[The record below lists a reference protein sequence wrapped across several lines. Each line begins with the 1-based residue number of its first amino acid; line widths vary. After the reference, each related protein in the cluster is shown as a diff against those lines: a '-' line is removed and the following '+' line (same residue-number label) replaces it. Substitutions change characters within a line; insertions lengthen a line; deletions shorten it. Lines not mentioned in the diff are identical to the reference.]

1 MNKLITKFGFSA
13 TALVPFILLNAYS
26 PDVASQDAEPA
37 ILKCKQCVKYTGWM
51 GEIDFGFSYVNNDSL
66 KFGDYRGLEK
76 EGTYAEL
83 DGEMYYRSLDGNFAN
98 IYAENLAQESRILD
112 VRAGNRGFY
121 EVRFGWQEIP
131 KYRGYDA
138 QTPFIGSGGQNLTLP
153 DNWVKANTTFGMTA
167 LHESLVPEQLKTL
180 RKNLNAG
187 VTFNMFNSLKY
198 RFDYQRQQKEGTR
211 VLSGGMFYSNASL
224 LPAPVN
230 FVTDII
236 DMDLTWSGKRAQ
248 LQVGF
253 VNSEFNGGYSSLT
266 WQNPFNSQA
275 IHDTL
280 RAALEPSNSFQQFN
294 ASAAI
299 AITQRIKLTGQAA
312 VGSMKQ
318 NDPFI
323 PYTINPRY
331 SDQPL
336 PRESLNGKV
345 DVNSYNFTGKLFARL
360 NNKLSFTARGKWDER
375 ENKTPIDTY
384 TPVITDLIPFGS
396 RENRPYGY
404 KREKYSADLRYR
416 PTRALR
422 VSAGARQ
429 ENIDRTLQAVETT
442 KERTWWGEFKISPSY
457 KAELRV
463 KMENAQRELKD
474 YMQPEDGGP
483 VDHPLM
489 RKFHLADRDHE
500 RLVVDLD
507 LMPTESLGVNF
518 SYMKAKAEYD
528 KSEIGL
534 QNSDDASLTVNVN
547 YSIGP
552 KLNIYGFY
560 TRDQIDADM
569 LNTTG
574 GNADPWSAETND
586 TINTYGLGVSSDIS
600 EKSSFGIDYVSSVS
614 KGEILVQTNEEG
626 PFDPLRT
633 DLESIKLYFDYKI
646 NDHWGYKLY
655 AEQEKYNSEDWQI
668 DAATVDG
675 VGAILSMGQVSP
687 DYKVWYYRFQL
698 SYRF

>member
-1 MNKLITKFGFSA
+1 MNKFFTKFSFSA
-13 TALVPFILLNAYS
+13 SALLPVLLLGVVS
-26 PDVASQDAEPA
+26 PDAVSDESEPA
-37 ILKCKQCVKYTGWM
+37 IYGCKQCVQYTGWL

-76 EGTYAEL
+76 EGTYGEL
-83 DGEMYYRSLDGNFAN
+83 NGYMHYRSLEGNFAD
-98 IYAENLAQESRILD
+98 IYAENLAHESRILEM
-112 VRAGNRGFY
+112 RGGNRGFY

-131 KYRGYDA
+131 KYRGYGA
-138 QTPFIGSGGQNLTLP
+138 ETPFIGSGGQYLTLP

-167 LHESLVPEQLKTL
+167 LHESLVPEELKTL

-187 VTFNMFNSLKY
+187 ATFKMFNSLTY

-211 VLSGGMFYSNASL
+211 PLSGGMFYSNASI

-230 FVTDII
+230 FVTDIV

-248 LQVGF
+248 FQVGF
-253 VNSEFNGGYSSLT
+253 LNSDFKGGYRSLT
-266 WQNPFNSQA
+266 WQNPFASQD
-275 IHDTL
+275 IHDTF

-299 AITQRIKLTGQAA
+299 AITERIKLTGQAA

-318 NDPFI
+318 DDPFI

-331 SDQPL
+331 SDLPL
-336 PRESLNGKV
+336 PRESLDGKV
-345 DVNSYNFTGKLFARL
+345 DVDTYNFTGKLFARL

-375 ENKTPIDTY
+375 ENKTPVDMY
-384 TPVITDLIPFGS
+384 TPVITDLLPFAP
-396 RENRPYGY
+396 RYNRPYGY
-404 KREKYSADLRYR
+404 KRENYSADLRYR

-463 KMENAQRELKD
+463 KMENAQRELED
-474 YMQPEDGGP
+474 YQQPMDGGP
-483 VDHPLM
+483 VDHPLL

-500 RLVVDLD
+500 RWLVDLD
-507 LMPTESLGVNF
+507 LMPGEAWGINL
-518 SYMKAKAEYD
+518 SYMKAKAEYEE
-528 KSEIGL
+528 SQIGL
-534 QNSDDASLTVNVN
+534 QNSDDASMTVNVN
-547 YSIGP
+547 YTVGP
-552 KLNIYGFY
+552 KLNLYGFY
-560 TRDQIDADM
+560 TRDEIDANM

-574 GNADPWSAETND
+574 GDADPWSAVTSD
-586 TINTYGLGVSSDIS
+586 TINTYGLGVSSEVS

-614 KGEILVQTNEEG
+614 KGEISVQTGQEA
-626 PFDPLRT
+626 PFEPLRT

-655 AEQEKYNSEDWQI
+655 AEQEKYSSEDWQI

-675 VGAILSMGQVSP
+675 IGAILSMGQISP